1 MPQALSFTLIE
12 GSAYLDVF
20 WQLLLLEIGI
30 DAIKLASLNTPS
42 SLSGSFSIIGALI
55 LGDFAI
61 KAGWF
66 DAEILLYMAFVALA
80 NFTQP
85 SYEMSYA
92 IKLFRMCMLVLIAL
106 FPRWG
111 LLVSLVLLALVLKGQ
126 GKGYLAPLIPFRPK
140 RLIRLLFRFSIR
152 HSPKSGHH
160 RNF

>member
-1 MPQALSFTLIE
+1 
-12 GSAYLDVF
+12 
-20 WQLLLLEIGI
+20 
-30 DAIKLASLNTPS
+30 
-42 SLSGSFSIIGALI
+42 
-55 LGDFAI
+55 
-61 KAGWF
+61 
-66 DAEILLYMAFVALA
+66 MAFVALA

-126 GKGYLAPLIPFRPK
+126 GKGYLAPLIPVRPK

-160 RNF
+160 RNI